1 MTQEHFLLAGDIGA
15 TKIDLAV
22 ISTRD
27 GARQPRH
34 EATYQVDQ
42 YPGPAALFREYL
54 AAVEEPVSAACF
66 GVAGPVIEDRVQ
78 MVNHEWLVDAAALA
92 AEFGWRKVWLLND
105 LKAAAHAVPGLPDD
119 ELAVLNAG
127 QPEAG
132 GNIAVIAPGTGL
144 GQGYLTWHGA
154 GYVAHATEGGHSD
167 FAPNGALQ
175 RDLLAYQAAGGKQV
189 CVEDVCSGIG
199 MPNIYRFL
207 RDSGLA
213 QEPDWLAEQLAAAD
227 DPTPLIFESAL
238 AVENPAEISKK
249 ALEIFVNILGSEAGN
264 LALKTGA
271 TGGLYVGGGIP
282 PRILA
287 ILKEGDFLKAF
298 LSKEKYTDYMGR
310 IPVKVILN
318 PDSALLGAAEYAIE
332 QLERL

>member
-1 MTQEHFLLAGDIGA
+1 MSNEQFLLAGDIGA

-27 GARQPRH
+27 WARKPRH
-34 EATYQVDQ
+34 EATFQVDA

-54 AAVEEPVSAACF
+54 AAVPELVTAACF

-78 MVNHEWLVDAAALA
+78 MVNHEWVVDAAALS

-105 LKAAAHAVPGLPDD
+105 LKAAAHAVPGLPDE
-119 ELAVLNAG
+119 ELDVLNPG

-144 GQGYLTWHGA
+144 GQGYLTWDGK

-167 FAPNGALQ
+167 FAPNGSIQ
-175 RDLLAYQAAGGKQV
+175 RELLEYLAAERTQV
-189 CVEDVCSGIG
+189 SVEDVCSGIG
-199 MPNIYRFL
+199 MPNIYNFL
-207 RDSGLA
+207 RDSGQA
-213 QEPDWLAEQLAAAD
+213 KEPAWLAEQLAAAE
-227 DPTPLIFESAL
+227 DPTPLIFDSAMS
-238 AVENPAEISKK
+238 VEMSAEISKK

-264 LALKTGA
+264 LALKIGA
-271 TGGLYVGGGIP
+271 TGGLFVGGGIP
-282 PRILA
+282 PRILSV
-287 ILKEGDFLKAF
+287 LKQGAFLKAF
-298 LSKEKYTDYMGR
+298 LSKEKYTDYMRR

-318 PDSALLGAAEYAIE
+318 PDSALLGAAAYGLE
-332 QLERL
+332 QFERL